1 MIKKTNKQTILI
13 TGATGSIGGGAA
25 VALAKRGASVVLLG
39 RKLERLE
46 ARADSIRVALS
57 EAQIDYQD
65 TDNASLV
72 IDFSDMES
80 VRLVAAEALNRF
92 PKIHGLILS
101 AVAQTPKKGPNILP
115 SGHEWMF
122 ATNVMGPFLFTQL
135 LLERMQQ
142 SDGLVLHVIAPYYKE
157 IDWDDLESI
166 RNHRPMTAYERTK
179 TMHRVI
185 AAELARRY
193 EGKISSVAFNPAFIF
208 DKSDPELT
216 KRWLSVGLAG
226 YFYRMGAVF
235 LAKPPAVA
243 GEPIANL
250 MLSHKDRNAI
260 NGALFKLD
268 KRVEKPDKA
277 MNDDVLGKRLWD
289 ELVLLTGRTPE
300 GIPIA
305 GCPTLSDPPL
315 KASYGEAKW
324 GGKGGEYPREPL
336 HSRFFTHAGGA

>member
-1 MIKKTNKQTILI
+1 MTDKQTILVA
-13 TGATGSIGGGAA
+13 GATGSIGGGAA
-25 VALAKRGASVVLLG
+25 VALAKRGARVVLLG

-65 TDNASLV
+65 TDIATQI

-80 VRLVAAEALNRF
+80 VRLAAAEAMNRF

-101 AVAQTPKKGPNILP
+101 AVALVQTGPNILP
-115 SGHEWMF
+115 SGHELMF
-122 ATNVMGPFLFTQL
+122 ATNVLGPFLFTQQL
-135 LLERMQQ
+135 IERMEQ
-142 SDGLVLHVIAPYYKE
+142 SDGMVLHVINMANKE

-193 EGKISSVAFNPAFIF
+193 AGRVSSVAFNPGFIF

-216 KRWLSVGLAG
+216 KRWLSVGLTG
-226 YFYRMGAVF
+226 YFYRIIAVF
-235 LAKPPAVA
+235 IAKPPVVA

-250 MLSHKDRNAI
+250 MLSHKDRSAI

-277 MNDDVLGKRLWD
+277 MNDEVLGKRLWD
-289 ELVLLTGRTPE
+289 ELVRLTG
-300 GIPIA
+300 
-305 GCPTLSDPPL
+305 L
-315 KASYGEAKW
+315 
-324 GGKGGEYPREPL
+324 
-336 HSRFFTHAGGA
+336 THD

>member
-1 MIKKTNKQTILI
+1 
-13 TGATGSIGGGAA
+13 
-25 VALAKRGASVVLLG
+25 VLLG

-46 ARADSIRVALS
+46 TRADFIRAALS
-57 EAQIDYQD
+57 EAQIDHQD
-65 TDNASLV
+65 TDINTLV

-101 AVAQTPKKGPNILP
+101 AVAHVQEGPNILP
-115 SGHEWMF
+115 SGHELMF

-142 SDGLVLHVIAPYYKE
+142 SDGLVLHVIAPFYKE
-157 IDWDDLESI
+157 IDWDDLETI
-166 RNHRPMTAYERTK
+166 RNHRTTRAYERTK

-193 EGKISSVAFNPAFIF
+193 AGKISSVAFNPSFII
-208 DKSDPELT
+208 DKKDPELK
-216 KRWLSVGLAG
+216 KRWPTGFIGLFWKILTALG
-226 YFYRMGAVF
+226 S
-235 LAKPPAVA
+235 KPPVVA

-250 MLSHKDRNAI
+250 MLSDRDRSAI

-277 MNDDVLGKRLWD
+277 MNDEVLGKRLWD
-289 ELVLLTGRTPE
+289 ELVLLTGLTPE
-300 GIPIA
+300 
-305 GCPTLSDPPL
+305 
-315 KASYGEAKW
+315 
-324 GGKGGEYPREPL
+324 
-336 HSRFFTHAGGA
+336 